1 LHVTTLLTV
10 QFSNNDSGAGNR
22 PFLKYKHM
30 VNYSKKIAQA
40 LTIIRK
46 YYGAINVQRT
56 DNEDVVYLFD
66 YTTQKKTIG
75 SESINKAI
83 EKAVKQND
91 FPKDIY
97 YSEGLLS
104 VIQKQ
109 QNEGQ
114 GQGQGRQEAETIETD
129 EAVEAEEITEIEKPK
144 KRGRKKQTET
154 ELDAES

>member
-1 LHVTTLLTV
+1 
-10 QFSNNDSGAGNR
+10 
-22 PFLKYKHM
+22 M

-66 YTTQKKTIG
+66 YTTNKKTVG
-75 SESINKAI
+75 SEKINKAV

-97 YSEGLLS
+97 YSEGMLS
-104 VIQKQ
+104 TIKKEENVQ
-109 QNEGQ
+109 Q
-114 GQGQGRQEAETIETD
+114 GQGQTETIETN
-129 EAVEAEEITEIEKPK
+129 EAIETEEIIVEQPK
-144 KRGRKKQTET
+144 KRGRKKQTDI
-154 ELDAES
+154 DAES

>member
-1 LHVTTLLTV
+1 
-10 QFSNNDSGAGNR
+10 
-22 PFLKYKHM
+22 M

-56 DNEDVVYLFD
+56 DNENVVYLFD

-75 SESINKAI
+75 SEKINKAV

-104 VIQKQ
+104 VIKIEENVQ
-109 QNEGQ
+109 QYQ
-114 GQGQGRQEAETIETD
+114 QPEAIEAETD
-129 EAVEAEEITEIEKPK
+129 EAVEAEEITETEKPK
-144 KRGRKKQTET
+144 KRGRKKQI
-154 ELDAES
+154 DAES

>member
-1 LHVTTLLTV
+1 
-10 QFSNNDSGAGNR
+10 
-22 PFLKYKHM
+22 M

-75 SESINKAI
+75 SEKINKAV

-104 VIQKQ
+104 VIKIEENVQ
-109 QNEGQ
+109 QPETI
-114 GQGQGRQEAETIETD
+114 EAETI
-129 EAVEAEEITEIEKPK
+129 EAVEAEEITETEKPK
-144 KRGRKKQTET
+144 KRGRKKQTE
-154 ELDAES
+154 LNAES

>member
-1 LHVTTLLTV
+1 
-10 QFSNNDSGAGNR
+10 
-22 PFLKYKHM
+22 M

-66 YTTQKKTIG
+66 YTSQKKTIG
-75 SESINKAI
+75 SEKINKAV

-104 VIQKQ
+104 VIKIEENVQ
-109 QNEGQ
+109 QPETI
-114 GQGQGRQEAETIETD
+114 EAETV
-129 EAVEAEEITEIEKPK
+129 EAVETEEITETEKPK
-144 KRGRKKQTET
+144 KRGRKKQTE
-154 ELDAES
+154 LDAES

>member
-1 LHVTTLLTV
+1 
-10 QFSNNDSGAGNR
+10 
-22 PFLKYKHM
+22 M

-46 YYGAINVQRT
+46 YYGAINIQRT

-75 SESINKAI
+75 SEKINKAV

-104 VIQKQ
+104 VIKIEENVQ
-109 QNEGQ
+109 QPEAI
-114 GQGQGRQEAETIETD
+114 EAEADET
-129 EAVEAEEITEIEKPK
+129 VEAEEIIETEQPK
-144 KRGRKKQTET
+144 KRGRKKQI
-154 ELDAES
+154 DAES

>member
-1 LHVTTLLTV
+1 
-10 QFSNNDSGAGNR
+10 
-22 PFLKYKHM
+22 M

-75 SESINKAI
+75 SEKINKAV

-104 VIQKQ
+104 VIKIEENVQ
-109 QNEGQ
+109 QPKTI
-114 GQGQGRQEAETIETD
+114 EAETI
-129 EAVEAEEITEIEKPK
+129 EAVEAEEITETEQPK
-144 KRGRKKQTET
+144 KRGRKKQTE
-154 ELDAES
+154 LDAES

>member
-1 LHVTTLLTV
+1 
-10 QFSNNDSGAGNR
+10 
-22 PFLKYKHM
+22 M

-66 YTTQKKTIG
+66 YTAQKKTIG
-75 SESINKAI
+75 SQSINKAV

-104 VIQKQ
+104 IIQIKENVQ
-109 QNEGQ
+109 QHEQ
-114 GQGQGRQEAETIETD
+114 AETIETD
-129 EAVEAEEITEIEKPK
+129 ETVEAEEITETVKPK
-144 KRGRKKQTET
+144 KRGRKKQS
-154 ELDAES
+154 DAES

>member
-1 LHVTTLLTV
+1 
-10 QFSNNDSGAGNR
+10 
-22 PFLKYKHM
+22 M

-46 YYGAINVQRT
+46 YYSAVNVQRT

-66 YTTQKKTIG
+66 YSTQKKTIG
-75 SESINKAI
+75 SIKINKAV

-104 VIQKQ
+104 IIKIEE
-109 QNEGQ
+109 NEGQ
-114 GQGQGRQEAETIETD
+114 GQEQGRYEAETIEAD
-129 EAVEAEEITEIEKPK
+129 ETIKAEEITETEKPK
-144 KRGRKKQTET
+144 KRGRKKQTE
-154 ELDAES
+154 LDAES

>member
-1 LHVTTLLTV
+1 
-10 QFSNNDSGAGNR
+10 
-22 PFLKYKHM
+22 M

-46 YYGAINVQRT
+46 YYGAINIQRT

-66 YTTQKKTIG
+66 YSTQKKTIG
-75 SESINKAI
+75 SEKINKAV

-104 VIQKQ
+104 VIKIEENVQ
-109 QNEGQ
+109 QP
-114 GQGQGRQEAETIETD
+114 ETIEAETD
-129 EAVEAEEITEIEKPK
+129 EAVEAKEIIETEQPK
-144 KRGRKKQTET
+144 KRGRKKQTE
-154 ELDAES
+154 LDAES

>member
-1 LHVTTLLTV
+1 
-10 QFSNNDSGAGNR
+10 
-22 PFLKYKHM
+22 M

-56 DNEDVVYLFD
+56 DNEHVVYLFD

-75 SESINKAI
+75 SEKINKAV

-104 VIQKQ
+104 VIKIEENVQ
-109 QNEGQ
+109 QYQ
-114 GQGQGRQEAETIETD
+114 QPEAIEAETD
-129 EAVEAEEITEIEKPK
+129 EAVEAEEIAETEKPK
-144 KRGRKKQTET
+144 KRGRKKQTE
-154 ELDAES
+154 LDAES

>member
-1 LHVTTLLTV
+1 
-10 QFSNNDSGAGNR
+10 
-22 PFLKYKHM
+22 M

-75 SESINKAI
+75 SESINKAV

-109 QNEGQ
+109 ENVQQYEQ
-114 GQGQGRQEAETIETD
+114 AETIETD
-129 EAVEAEEITEIEKPK
+129 ETVEAEEITETEKPK
-144 KRGRKKQTET
+144 KRGRKKQTE
-154 ELDAES
+154 LDAES

>member
-1 LHVTTLLTV
+1 
-10 QFSNNDSGAGNR
+10 
-22 PFLKYKHM
+22 M

-66 YTTQKKTIG
+66 YSNQKKTIG
-75 SESINKAI
+75 SEKINKAV

-91 FPKDIY
+91 FPKDVY

-104 VIQKQ
+104 VIKIQENVQ
-109 QNEGQ
+109 QLETI
-114 GQGQGRQEAETIETD
+114 EAETIKADETI
-129 EAVEAEEITEIEKPK
+129 ETEVLTETEQPK
-144 KRGRKKQTET
+144 KRGRKKQI
-154 ELDAES
+154 DAES

>member
-1 LHVTTLLTV
+1 
-10 QFSNNDSGAGNR
+10 
-22 PFLKYKHM
+22 M

-46 YYGAINVQRT
+46 YYSAVNVQRT

-66 YTTQKKTIG
+66 YSTQKKTIG
-75 SESINKAI
+75 SEKINKAV

-104 VIQKQ
+104 VIKIEENVQ
-109 QNEGQ
+109 QPETI
-114 GQGQGRQEAETIETD
+114 EAETV
-129 EAVEAEEITEIEKPK
+129 EAVEAEEIIETEKPK
-144 KRGRKKQTET
+144 KRGRKKQTE
-154 ELDAES
+154 LDAES

>member
-1 LHVTTLLTV
+1 
-10 QFSNNDSGAGNR
+10 
-22 PFLKYKHM
+22 M

-66 YTTQKKTIG
+66 YTSQKKTIG
-75 SESINKAI
+75 SESINKAV

-97 YSEGLLS
+97 YSDGLLS

-109 QNEGQ
+109 ENVQQ
-114 GQGQGRQEAETIETD
+114 GQGQGRHEAETIEVD
-129 EAVEAEEITEIEKPK
+129 EAIEAEEITETEKPK
-144 KRGRKKQTET
+144 KRGRKKQTE
-154 ELDAES
+154 LDAET

>member
-1 LHVTTLLTV
+1 
-10 QFSNNDSGAGNR
+10 
-22 PFLKYKHM
+22 M

-75 SESINKAI
+75 SEKINKAV

-97 YSEGLLS
+97 YSDGLLS
-104 VIQKQ
+104 VIKIEENVQ
-109 QNEGQ
+109 QYEQ
-114 GQGQGRQEAETIETD
+114 HEAIEAEADET
-129 EAVEAEEITEIEKPK
+129 VEAEEITETEKPK
-144 KRGRKKQTET
+144 KRGRKKQTE
-154 ELDAES
+154 LDAES

>member
-1 LHVTTLLTV
+1 
-10 QFSNNDSGAGNR
+10 
-22 PFLKYKHM
+22 M

-75 SESINKAI
+75 SEKINKAV

-104 VIQKQ
+104 VIKIEENVQ
-109 QNEGQ
+109 QYQ
-114 GQGQGRQEAETIETD
+114 QPEAIEAETD
-129 EAVEAEEITEIEKPK
+129 EAVEAEEIAETEKPK
-144 KRGRKKQTET
+144 KRGRKKQTE
-154 ELDAES
+154 LDAES

>member
-1 LHVTTLLTV
+1 
-10 QFSNNDSGAGNR
+10 
-22 PFLKYKHM
+22 M

-66 YTTQKKTIG
+66 YTSQKKTIG
-75 SESINKAI
+75 SESINKAV

-109 QNEGQ
+109 QNVQQ
-114 GQGQGRQEAETIETD
+114 GQGQGRHEAEAIETD
-129 EAVEAEEITEIEKPK
+129 ETVEAEEITETEKPK
-144 KRGRKKQTET
+144 KRGRKKQTE
-154 ELDAES
+154 LDAES

>member
-1 LHVTTLLTV
+1 
-10 QFSNNDSGAGNR
+10 
-22 PFLKYKHM
+22 M

-46 YYGAINVQRT
+46 YYSAVNVQRT

-66 YTTQKKTIG
+66 YSTQKKTIG
-75 SESINKAI
+75 SIKINKAV

-104 VIQKQ
+104 VIKIEENVQ
-109 QNEGQ
+109 QPEAI
-114 GQGQGRQEAETIETD
+114 EAETV
-129 EAVEAEEITEIEKPK
+129 EAVEAEEITETEKPK
-144 KRGRKKQTET
+144 KRGRKKQI
-154 ELDAES
+154 DAES

>member
-1 LHVTTLLTV
+1 
-10 QFSNNDSGAGNR
+10 
-22 PFLKYKHM
+22 M

-75 SESINKAI
+75 SEKINKAV

-97 YSEGLLS
+97 YSDGLLS
-104 VIQKQ
+104 VIKIEENVQ
-109 QNEGQ
+109 QYQ
-114 GQGQGRQEAETIETD
+114 QPETIETEAD
-129 EAVEAEEITEIEKPK
+129 ETLEAEEITETEKPK
-144 KRGRKKQTET
+144 KRGRKKQTE
-154 ELDAES
+154 LDAES

>member
-1 LHVTTLLTV
+1 
-10 QFSNNDSGAGNR
+10 
-22 PFLKYKHM
+22 M

-66 YTTQKKTIG
+66 YSTQKKTIG
-75 SESINKAI
+75 SEKINKAV

-97 YSEGLLS
+97 YSDGLLS
-104 VIQKQ
+104 VIKIEENVQ
-109 QNEGQ
+109 QYQQPEAI
-114 GQGQGRQEAETIETD
+114 EAEANETF
-129 EAVEAEEITEIEKPK
+129 EAEEITETEKPK
-144 KRGRKKQTET
+144 KRGRKKQTE
-154 ELDAES
+154 LDAES

>member
-1 LHVTTLLTV
+1 
-10 QFSNNDSGAGNR
+10 
-22 PFLKYKHM
+22 M

-75 SESINKAI
+75 SEKINKAV

-104 VIQKQ
+104 VIKIEENVQ
-109 QNEGQ
+109 QYQ
-114 GQGQGRQEAETIETD
+114 QPEAIEAETD
-129 EAVEAEEITEIEKPK
+129 EAVEAEEITETEKPK
-144 KRGRKKQTET
+144 KRGRKKQTE
-154 ELDAES
+154 LDAES

>member
-1 LHVTTLLTV
+1 
-10 QFSNNDSGAGNR
+10 
-22 PFLKYKHM
+22 M

-66 YTTQKKTIG
+66 YTAQKKTIG
-75 SESINKAI
+75 SQSINKAV

-104 VIQKQ
+104 IIQIEENVQ
-109 QNEGQ
+109 QHEQ
-114 GQGQGRQEAETIETD
+114 AETIETD
-129 EAVEAEEITEIEKPK
+129 EAVEAEEITETVKPK
-144 KRGRKKQTET
+144 KRGRKKQTE
-154 ELDAES
+154 LDAES

>member
-1 LHVTTLLTV
+1 
-10 QFSNNDSGAGNR
+10 
-22 PFLKYKHM
+22 M

-75 SESINKAI
+75 SEKINKAV

-104 VIQKQ
+104 IIKIEENVQ
-109 QNEGQ
+109 QGQ
-114 GQGQGRQEAETIETD
+114 GQGQTEAIETD
-129 EAVEAEEITEIEKPK
+129 ETVEAEEITETEKPK
-144 KRGRKKQTET
+144 KRGRKKQTDI
-154 ELDAES
+154 DAES

>member
-1 LHVTTLLTV
+1 
-10 QFSNNDSGAGNR
+10 
-22 PFLKYKHM
+22 M
-30 VNYSKKIAQA
+30 VNYSKKITQA

-66 YTTQKKTIG
+66 YTSQKKTIG
-75 SESINKAI
+75 SESINKAV

-104 VIQKQ
+104 VIQIKENVQ
-109 QNEGQ
+109 Q
-114 GQGQGRQEAETIETD
+114 AETIEAD
-129 EAVEAEEITEIEKPK
+129 EAIEAEEITETVKPK
-144 KRGRKKQTET
+144 KRGRKKQTE
-154 ELDAES
+154 LDAES

>member
-1 LHVTTLLTV
+1 
-10 QFSNNDSGAGNR
+10 
-22 PFLKYKHM
+22 M

-75 SESINKAI
+75 SEKINKAV

-104 VIQKQ
+104 IIKIEENVQ
-109 QNEGQ
+109 Q
-114 GQGQGRQEAETIETD
+114 GQGQAETIETD
-129 EAVEAEEITEIEKPK
+129 ETIEAEEITEIEQPK
-144 KRGRKKQTET
+144 KRGRKKQT
-154 ELDAES
+154 DAES

>member
-1 LHVTTLLTV
+1 
-10 QFSNNDSGAGNR
+10 
-22 PFLKYKHM
+22 M

-75 SESINKAI
+75 SEMINKAV

-97 YSEGLLS
+97 YSEGMLS
-104 VIQKQ
+104 IIKIEENVQ
-109 QNEGQ
+109 Q
-114 GQGQGRQEAETIETD
+114 GQGQAEAIEANETI
-129 EAVEAEEITEIEKPK
+129 EAEEIIQTEQPK
-144 KRGRKKQTET
+144 KRGRKKQTDI
-154 ELDAES
+154 DAES

>member
-1 LHVTTLLTV
+1 
-10 QFSNNDSGAGNR
+10 
-22 PFLKYKHM
+22 M

-56 DNEDVVYLFD
+56 DSEDVVYLFD
-66 YTTQKKTIG
+66 YTAQKKTIG
-75 SESINKAI
+75 SQSINKAV

-104 VIQKQ
+104 IIQIEENVQ
-109 QNEGQ
+109 QHQ
-114 GQGQGRQEAETIETD
+114 QAEAIEADET
-129 EAVEAEEITEIEKPK
+129 VEAEEITETVKPK
-144 KRGRKKQTET
+144 KRGRKKQTE
-154 ELDAES
+154 LDAES